1 MDKARGGSL
10 YNKLG
15 GVISWRLQVI
25 LLGGPE
31 IYSVAN
37 NALTA
42 GLPGKSTANICDVQL
57 AVSGREANL
66 CSFSA

>member
-1 MDKARGGSL
+1 M
-10 YNKLG
+10 YN
-15 GVISWRLQVI
+15 
-25 LLGGPE
+25 
-31 IYSVAN
+31 VAN

-42 GLPGKSTANICDVQL
+42 GLPGKSTAKTCDVQL